1 MNPAEPEPEPHPGHA
16 PAPGAE
22 RPERARPAPHSLTGV
37 GLAVLDP
44 AGRVLLGLGHDGRWE
59 LPGGKVDPGE
69 DFEAAAARELA
80 EETGLTV
87 AAEDVGVLAVF
98 VDGLAG
104 LTRVTAAAV
113 TERASGTPR
122 VTEPDKIERWEWFAR
137 DAVPSALFAPS
148 ASVLDCLWPEAEH
161 RGVAGVRHY
170 TLAGSPSA
178 PTVVNGSTSR
188 DGCAAS
194 R

>member
-1 MNPAEPEPEPHPGHA
+1 MNRPEPEPHPGPAPA

-22 RPERARPAPHSLTGV
+22 RPERARPASHSLTGV

-69 DFEAAAARELA
+69 DFETAAARELA

-87 AAEDVGVLAVF
+87 AAEDVRVLAVF

-148 ASVLDCLWPEAEH
+148 ASVLDCLWPKAQR
-161 RGVAGVRHY
+161 RGGAGVRHY

-178 PTVVNGSTSR
+178 SL
-188 DGCAAS
+188 
-194 R
+194 